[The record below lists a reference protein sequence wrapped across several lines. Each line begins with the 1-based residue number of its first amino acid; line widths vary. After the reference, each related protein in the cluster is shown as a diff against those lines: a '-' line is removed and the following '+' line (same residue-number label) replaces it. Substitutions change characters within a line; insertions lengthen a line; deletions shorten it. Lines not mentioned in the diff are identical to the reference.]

1 MTEKSC
7 ETEKKECKCIIG
19 CECFKKFLI
28 VTFGSFIGVFFA
40 LSLFA
45 ALHMPPCPCKG
56 GCPIF
61 NKDGAKFEKQVP
73 PHFDKKGPEGVHAP
87 FKK

>member
-1 MTEKSC
+1 MSEK
-7 ETEKKECKCIIG
+7 EKKECGCMIH
-19 CECFKKFLI
+19 CECFKKCLI
-28 VTFGSFIGVFFA
+28 VTYGSFIGVFFA

-45 ALHMPPCPCKG
+45 ALHMPPCPAKG

-61 NKDGAKFEKQVP
+61 DKGGQNFEKPVP
-73 PHFDKKGPEGVHAP
+73 PHFDKRGPEGVQHP